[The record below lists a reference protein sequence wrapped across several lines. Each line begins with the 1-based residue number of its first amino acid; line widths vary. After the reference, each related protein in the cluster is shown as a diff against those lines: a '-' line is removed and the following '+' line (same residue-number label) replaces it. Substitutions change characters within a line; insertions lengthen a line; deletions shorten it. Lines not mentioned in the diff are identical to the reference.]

1 MATLNLIPAIIEEF
15 LKKMD
20 SSSLKMDESVVIIDD
35 EISGYELN
43 DQQKGKV
50 EILKTKCRNVQEKI
64 KKNKK

>member
-1 MATLNLIPAIIEEF
+1 
-15 LKKMD
+15 MD